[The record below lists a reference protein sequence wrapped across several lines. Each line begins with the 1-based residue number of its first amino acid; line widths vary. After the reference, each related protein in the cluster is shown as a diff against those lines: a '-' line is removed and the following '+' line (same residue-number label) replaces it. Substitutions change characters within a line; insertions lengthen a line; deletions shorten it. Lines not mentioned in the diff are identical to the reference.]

1 MPVSDTIE
9 QVTIDLP
16 VEIKT
21 ALERKAK
28 GQDIKTF
35 IQTIIR
41 KQALRPTLDETL
53 APVRQ
58 EFADSGLSED
68 ELDDFMNSVREK
80 AYQDRQ
86 NKQHDD

>member
-1 MPVSDTIE
+1 MAISNTIE

-16 VEIKT
+16 ADIRT

-35 IQTIIR
+35 IQGIIK
-41 KQALRPTLDETL
+41 KQALRPSLEEVL

-58 EFADSGLSED
+58 EFTESGMTED
-68 ELDDFMNSVREK
+68 DLDNFLNGVREE
-80 AYQDRQ
+80 AYQERI
-86 NKQHDD
+86 KK

>member
-1 MPVSDTIE
+1 MAISNTIE

-16 VEIKT
+16 IEVKT

-35 IQTIIR
+35 IQSIIR
-41 KQALRPTLDETL
+41 KQALRPSLDEVL

-58 EFADSGLSED
+58 EFEESGMSED
-68 ELDDFMNSVREK
+68 ELDVFMNSVREK
-80 AYQDRQ
+80 AHQDRQ
-86 NKQHDD
+86 SK

>member
-1 MPVSDTIE
+1 MAISNTIE

-16 VEIKT
+16 IEVKT

-41 KQALRPTLDETL
+41 KQALRPSLDELL

-58 EFADSGLSED
+58 EFDESGMNEND
-68 ELDDFMNSVREK
+68 LDVFMNSVREK
-80 AYQDRQ
+80 ARQD
-86 NKQHDD
+86 KQSR

>member
-1 MPVSDTIE
+1 MAISNTIE

-16 VEIKT
+16 IDVKS

-35 IQTIIR
+35 IQSLIR
-41 KQALRPTLDETL
+41 KQALRPVLDDVL

-58 EFADSGLSED
+58 EFDESGMSEND
-68 ELDDFMNSVREK
+68 LDVFMNAVRDK
-80 AYQDRQ
+80 AFQERQ
-86 NKQHDD
+86 GK

>member
-1 MPVSDTIE
+1 MAISNTIE

-16 VEIKT
+16 IEVKT

-35 IQTIIR
+35 IQSIVR
-41 KQALRPTLDETL
+41 KQALRPSLDEVL

-58 EFADSGLSED
+58 EFEESGMSED
-68 ELDDFMNSVREK
+68 ELDVFMNSVREK
-80 AYQDRQ
+80 AHQDRQ
-86 NKQHDD
+86 SK

>member
-1 MPVSDTIE
+1 MAISNTIE

-16 VEIKT
+16 IEVKI

-41 KQALRPTLDETL
+41 KQALRPSLDEVL

-58 EFADSGLSED
+58 EFDESGMSED
-68 ELDDFMNSVREK
+68 DLDVFMNSVREK
-80 AYQDRQ
+80 EYQE
-86 NKQHDD
+86 KQSK